1 MSKVR
6 TSLPACAATATGSR
20 TSASPATCCSRW
32 STPSTRSGAG
42 SSMPPA
48 WACGPSP
55 MTTRSVSATRCIR
68 RNPSCAAMRRSCSCV
83 ADGRPPLHMCERISM
98 HTASNPSRGEWRGW
112 LLGGV
117 ALAAIVGTLLVP
129 RIPQDESYHLFA
141 DTRTIAGIPN
151 FWNVISNAPFAL
163 VGIYGLTLT
172 PRLARSLWPGYIAF
186 CIAVIGVCIGSAY
199 YHYAPSTP
207 ALVWD
212 RLPMSIAF
220 MAVFTLILGDR
231 VNPALG
237 RTLLA
242 PLLIIGAASVFYW
255 SWTERHGVGDLRPYA
270 LVQFLP
276 LVLIVVMLWLY
287 PGSRESTAWLWWSFL
302 MYFLAKVAERFDAP
316 IYHAVGFSGHSMKHL
331 LSAAAILFALFALL
345 RLPSR
350 QTRGAALELSR
361 AAPSPNNQRR
371 TRHD

>member
-1 MSKVR
+1 MH
-6 TSLPACAATATGSR
+6 
-20 TSASPATCCSRW
+20 
-32 STPSTRSGAG
+32 
-42 SSMPPA
+42 
-48 WACGPSP
+48 
-55 MTTRSVSATRCIR
+55 SAT
-68 RNPSCAAMRRSCSCV
+68 
-83 ADGRPPLHMCERISM
+83 
-98 HTASNPSRGEWRGW
+98 NPSRGDWRGW

-117 ALAAIVGTLLVP
+117 AFVAIVGTLLVP
-129 RIPQDESYHLFA
+129 PIPQDPSYHLFA

-163 VGIYGLTLT
+163 VGIYGLILT

-186 CIAVIGVCIGSAY
+186 CVAVIGVSFGSAY

-220 MAVFTLILGDR
+220 MAVFTLILGER

-237 RTLLA
+237 RALLG

-255 SWTERHGVGDLRPYA
+255 SWTESRGVGDLRPYA

-276 LVLIVVMLWLY
+276 LLLIALMLWLY

-316 IYHAVGFSGHSMKHL
+316 VYRAVGSLSGHTIKHL
-331 LSAAAILFALFALL
+331 LSALAVLFALFALL
-345 RLPSR
+345 HLGSTLPRVKRS
-350 QTRGAALELSR
+350 ADEKLL
-361 AAPSPNNQRR
+361 
-371 TRHD
+371 